1 MTTQDGWHISRSV
14 PATLLLGLI
23 TQAAA
28 IVWTVSMM
36 MADIQK
42 NTEKLISFSERVT
55 KVEDMVQSQAVS
67 MARIDTNIQHIRG
80 AVEKMANEYPCSVH
94 WCSLGTPMR
103 SSMAEAAGSTRS
115 ATTPVMPP

>member
-1 MTTQDGWHISRSV
+1 MDKSEGWHLSRSV

-36 MADIQK
+36 MSDIQQ
-42 NTEKLISFSERVT
+42 NTEKLIAFSERVN
-55 KVEDMVQSQAVS
+55 KVEVMVQSQAVS

-80 AVEKMANEYPCSVH
+80 YVEKMASD
-94 WCSLGTPMR
+94 
-103 SSMAEAAGSTRS
+103 
-115 ATTPVMPP
+115 

>member
-1 MTTQDGWHISRSV
+1 MPTREEGWHISKSV

-36 MADIQK
+36 MSDIQK

-55 KVEDMVQSQAVS
+55 KVEDMVQNQAVS

-80 AVEKMANEYPCSVH
+80 AVEKMA
-94 WCSLGTPMR
+94 GK
-103 SSMAEAAGSTRS
+103 
-115 ATTPVMPP
+115 